1 MMLAD
6 LLTFAGEHWR
16 DAVEIALLA
25 VCIYF
30 MWRLLKGTPGSN
42 VLVGLVTIFLSATLL
57 SQLLGLPVISWIAT
71 RLSAVLVIAVLIIF
85 QPELRRGLAV
95 LGSHRLFFPG
105 RTAAPEAV
113 DRLAATTF
121 ELANRQLGALIA
133 IERGQNIESFAESGV
148 AIDCMLS
155 PEVVVSI
162 FFPKTPLHD
171 GGIIVRDD
179 RIVSAACI
187 FPVTQK
193 ADLDRSLG
201 LRHRAALGLSEETD
215 AVVIVVSEETG
226 IVSICHGET
235 IERDFD
241 PESFKARLGELL
253 ASKNEKVDSEQLAG
267 KARVAGAR
275 HRALGG
281 DQKGHRDDPLAF

>member
-1 MMLAD
+1 MILAA
-6 LLTFAGEHWR
+6 LLDFARDHWR

-25 VCIYF
+25 IGIYF

-42 VLVGLVTIFLSATLL
+42 VLVGLVTLFLSVTLL

-71 RLSAVLVIAVLIIF
+71 RLSAVLILAVLVIF

-105 RTAAPEAV
+105 RTAPEAV
-113 DRLAATTF
+113 DKLVETTF

-133 IERGQNIESFAESGV
+133 VERGQNIESFAESGV
-148 AIDCMLS
+148 PVDCTLS

-187 FPVTQK
+187 FPVSQQGN
-193 ADLDRSLG
+193 LERSLG

-215 AVVIVVSEETG
+215 ALVIVVSEETG
-226 IVSICHGET
+226 IVSICHGEV
-235 IERDFD
+235 IERNFD
-241 PESFKARLGELL
+241 PETFKTRLVELL
-253 ASKNEKVDSEQLAG
+253 ALKDEKADSESLAG
-267 KARVAGAR
+267 KDRVGGAR
-275 HRALGG
+275 RRALDG
-281 DQKGHRDDPLAF
+281 DQKEHRDDPLAF

>member
-1 MMLAD
+1 MILAA
-6 LLTFAGEHWR
+6 LLGFARDHWR

-25 VCIYF
+25 VGIYF

-42 VLVGLVTIFLSATLL
+42 VLVGLVTLFLSVTLL

-71 RLSAVLVIAVLIIF
+71 RLSAVLILAVLVIF

-95 LGSHRLFFPG
+95 LGSHRIFFPG
-105 RTAAPEAV
+105 RTAPEAV
-113 DRLAATTF
+113 DKLIETTF

-133 IERGQNIESFAESGV
+133 VERGQNIESFAESGV
-148 AIDCMLS
+148 PIDCTLS
-155 PEVVVSI
+155 PEVAVSI

-187 FPVTQK
+187 FPVSQQG
-193 ADLDRSLG
+193 DLDRSLG

-215 AVVIVVSEETG
+215 ALVIVVSEETG
-226 IVSICHGET
+226 IVSICHGEV
-235 IERDFD
+235 IERNFD
-241 PESFKARLGELL
+241 PETFKARLVELL
-253 ASKNEKVDSEQLAG
+253 ALKDEKDDSESLAG
-267 KARVAGAR
+267 KGRVSSARR
-275 HRALGG
+275 RALDG
-281 DQKGHRDDPLAF
+281 DQKEHGNDPLAF